1 MKPKT
6 INLHID
12 RIVLDGVGHL
22 NHGQLSIAIE
32 RELHRLILVQGLHN
46 SLYQSG
52 AINQIAAN
60 PIVLNSPVR
69 EKNLGNKIAGSV
81 YRGMKQ

>member
-1 MKPKT
+1 MKPKS

-22 NHGQLSIAIE
+22 NHGQLSLAIE
-32 RELHRLILVQGLHN
+32 RELHSLISVRGLHG
-46 SLYQSG
+46 SLHQSTT
-52 AINQIAAN
+52 INQIETK

>member
-22 NHGQLSIAIE
+22 NHGQLSLAIE
-32 RELHRLILVQGLHN
+32 RELHRLISMQGLHH

-52 AINQIAAN
+52 VTNQIAAK
-60 PIVLNSPVR
+60 PIVLNRSVR

>member
-22 NHGQLSIAIE
+22 NHGQLSLAIE
-32 RELHRLILVQGLHN
+32 TELHRLISMQGLHH

-52 AINQIAAN
+52 VTNQIAAK
-60 PIVLNSPVR
+60 PIAFNSPVR

-81 YRGMKQ
+81 YSGMKQ

>member
-22 NHGQLSIAIE
+22 NHGQLSLVIK
-32 RELHRLILVQGLHN
+32 RELHRLISVQGLHG
-46 SLYQSG
+46 SLHQSTT
-52 AINQIAAN
+52 IKKIVTKPIA
-60 PIVLNSPVR
+60 LNSSVS
-69 EKNLGNKIAGSV
+69 EKNLGNKIAGSIH
-81 YRGMKQ
+81 RGMKQ

>member
-6 INLHID
+6 INLNID
-12 RIVLDGVGHL
+12 RIVLDGVGQL

-32 RELHRLILVQGLHN
+32 RELHRLISVQGLHN
-46 SLYQSG
+46 SFNQSG
-52 AINQIAAN
+52 SINQIAAK
-60 PIVLNSPVR
+60 PIALNSPVR

>member
-1 MKPKT
+1 MKLRT

-32 RELHRLILVQGLHN
+32 SELHRLISVQGLHN

-52 AINQIAAN
+52 AINQIAAK
-60 PIVLNSPVR
+60 PVVLNSPVR
-69 EKNLGNKIAGSV
+69 ERNLGNKIAGSV
-81 YRGMKQ
+81 YRGMKR